1 MAYWGTVGTV
11 FAMEVITAQAAARC
25 SQLWRVPE

>member
-11 FAMEVITAQAAARC
+11 FAMEVMTAQAVIAW
-25 SQLWRVPE
+25 WRTRRR